1 MIKNLAKK
9 VFLIIDVTFIKVLS
23 LTPVSSS
30 LYYFLFSSKFRREH
44 QSVLKAR
51 IKYYADGNESSALLR
66 RNIHRLEKGLS
77 MIPLREIF
85 AQDYIQQTVEAFSTS
100 TINKKNENTLKWCF
114 DVLKQYFEKSK
125 PNAINI
131 KLKTVFQESSIF
143 LYFEGQND
151 EPKHPFLY
159 GMRTTETTYEQF
171 LSLAKSRH
179 SVRWYEDGIVDKETV
194 DQCINAASAAPSAC
208 NRQPFKYMIL
218 QDKNKVNQIASLAMG
233 TGGFASNLTNLVVVT
248 GDLSAYPFER
258 DRHVI
263 YIDASLSSMLL
274 MLAFK
279 SKGIDSCPINWPDIE
294 VRERKIS
301 DALNLPIH
309 QRVIMLIAFG
319 YGEEQVLIP
328 YSEKKSKFELSEY
341 L

>member
-1 MIKNLAKK
+1 MLKNLVKK
-9 VFLIIDVTFIKVLS
+9 VFLIIDITFIKVLS
-23 LTPVSSS
+23 STRISSS
-30 LYYFLFSSKFRREH
+30 LYYFLFSTKFRREH

-77 MIPLREIF
+77 MVPLREIF
-85 AQDYIQQTVEAFSTS
+85 AQDYIQQTVEAFCESE
-100 TINKKNENTLKWCF
+100 INQKNENTLKWCF

-125 PNAINI
+125 PNILNKKLNI
-131 KLKTVFQESSIF
+131 AFQESKIF
-143 LYFEGQND
+143 LYFEDQGD
-151 EPKHPFLY
+151 EPKHPFIY
-159 GMRTTETTYEQF
+159 GLRSTDTSYEQF
-171 LSLAKSRH
+171 LSLVKSRH
-179 SVRWYEDGIVDKETV
+179 SVRWYEDRIVDKNIV
-194 DQCINAASAAPSAC
+194 DKCIYAASGAPSAC
-208 NRQPFKYMIL
+208 NRQPFKYIIL
-218 QDKNKVNQIASLAMG
+218 QDKNKVHQIANLAMG

-279 SKGIDSCPINWPDIE
+279 SNGIDSCPINWPDIE
-294 VRERKIS
+294 LRERKIN

-319 YGEEQVLIP
+319 YGKKHVLIP
-328 YSEKKSKFELSEY
+328 YSEKKSKLELSEY